1 MLSPH
6 ATAVAGA
13 DEMAGEAEIHEAEL
27 DAAPLPTTRYLG
39 MLAD

>member
-27 DAAPLPTTRYLG
+27 DGAPLPTTGFRR
-39 MLAD
+39 MPAD